1 MEVPFDRSFQNWNAR
16 LIVFVLARN
25 CVCFFR
31 IDMIV
36 CALWKKNRVFRCE
49 DIFKPSLKYRDVKIL
64 FLKDFIITVLNSLSE
79 NKLI

>member
-1 MEVPFDRSFQNWNAR
+1 MLFSNRYDR
-16 LIVFVLARN
+16 
-25 CVCFFR
+25 VCF
-31 IDMIV
+31 V
-36 CALWKKNRVFRCE
+36 EKNRVFGCE